1 MACDIQSGF
10 ICGGQQV
17 SERGWCDEYLYDI
30 CYELWGVVV
39 PTRQCLVRQAAADAG
54 SQIWII
60 ANLVS
65 SWATRREEKV
75 TQCGKVPA
83 GPCHFHKHQAELSQ
97 TSSVAITSISCQ
109 PAPQWRLQNVP
120 DLTTPEVTRRR
131 SCRSAC
137 WLGSVT
143 AGCIHVW
150 TITRYNTLLPCR

>member
-39 PTRQCLVRQAAADAG
+39 PTRQCLVRQAPDAG

-83 GPCHFHKHQAELSQ
+83 GPCHFHKHQPELSQ
-97 TSSVAITSISCQ
+97 TSSVAIPVVWSHLHIMPACSSVETSKRTRSHNTRSDTEEIM
-109 PAPQWRLQNVP
+109 LQ
-120 DLTTPEVTRRR
+120 
-131 SCRSAC
+131 C
-137 WLGSVT
+137 WLARQCYS
-143 AGCIHVW
+143 W
-150 TITRYNTLLPCR
+150 LYSRLNNYSL